1 MYKVKLTQQQL
12 NNIKY
17 ILLSDKVTLKGNE
30 IATIL
35 DIIQALE
42 KAEKEGD

>member
-1 MYKVKLTQQQL
+1 MYKVTLTEQQL
-12 NNIKY
+12 NNIKF

-30 IATIL
+30 ISAIL
-35 DIIQALE
+35 DIIQTLN

>member
-1 MYKVKLTQQQL
+1 MYKVKLTEQQL
-12 NNIKY
+12 NNIRV

-30 IATIL
+30 IAAIL